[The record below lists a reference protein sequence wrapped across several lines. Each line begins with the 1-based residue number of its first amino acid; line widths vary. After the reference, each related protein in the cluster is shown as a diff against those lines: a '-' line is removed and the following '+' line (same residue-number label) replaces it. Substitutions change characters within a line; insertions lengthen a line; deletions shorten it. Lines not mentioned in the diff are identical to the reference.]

1 MTFKHPSLVSQFV
14 ASVLVLPFI
23 ITLLI
28 GAETREALPNIVLI
42 IADDLGIGDTGCYG
56 ASGVDTPN
64 IDRLAARGLRFTQAY
79 APSSTCTP
87 SRYALLTGE
96 YPWRK
101 PPKQTAI
108 LDGDAPLAITPGM
121 PTLPVLLKRAG
132 YATVLIGKWHLGLG
146 DGQTP
151 VDFNGTIKPG
161 PIEIGFDSA
170 FFIPATVDRVPCVFI
185 ENHQVHNLDRSDPI
199 AVSYLKRIGSDPV
212 GYERPE
218 LLKVGAD
225 RQHADTI
232 VNGISRIGHMS
243 GGRNARWVDEDI
255 ADTLTRRAIALI
267 EANRG
272 RPFFLHFGTHDPHVP
287 RMPHARFRGKS
298 RSGTRGDAIAQLD
311 WQVGEIVAA
320 LDRHGLAERTLV
332 LFTSDNGPVLFDGYH
347 DRSAEDAG
355 AHLPAG
361 GLRGGK
367 YLRFEGGTRVPFI
380 AIWPGRVPVG
390 VTPQLLSLVDILAT
404 CAALTKQPVP
414 VTAVD
419 SMNLLPI
426 LLGETQAQIR
436 TNVVQHGIG
445 NALALRAGDWK
456 YIPANADSASGIGR
470 GADPNDIRFAE
481 AVVPEPLLFNLSDD
495 PAEQRNLATTHP
507 EKLAELSM
515 LLAEIRGRGR
525 AP

>member
-1 MTFKHPSLVSQFV
+1 MTSKLTVLLARFPFVLALALVAAPLMS
-14 ASVLVLPFI
+14 A
-23 ITLLI
+23 
-28 GAETREALPNIVLI
+28 ATRESLPNIVLI
-42 IADDLGIGDTGCYG
+42 IADDLGFGDLGCYG

-96 YPWRK
+96 YPWRQ

-108 LDGDAPLAITPGM
+108 LDGDSPLAITPGT

-132 YATVLIGKWHLGLG
+132 YATALIGKWHLGLG
-146 DGQTP
+146 DGRTP
-151 VDFNGTIKPG
+151 VDFNGAIKPG
-161 PIEIGFDSA
+161 PLEIGFDSA

-185 ENHQVHNLDRSDPI
+185 ENHRVHQLDPGDPI
-199 AVSYLKRIGSDPV
+199 VVSYLERIGPNPV
-212 GYERPE
+212 GHEHPE

-243 GGRNARWVDEDI
+243 GGRKARWVDEDI
-255 ADTLTRRAIALI
+255 ADTLTQRAVSFI
-267 EANRG
+267 EANRE

-298 RSGTRGDAIAQLD
+298 RSGIRGDAIVQLD

-320 LDRHGLAERTLV
+320 LDRHKLSEQTLV
-332 LFTSDNGPVLFDGYH
+332 LFTSDNGPVLFDGYF
-347 DRSAEDAG
+347 DESAEDAG
-355 AHLPAG
+355 EHTPAG
-361 GLRGGK
+361 GLRGAK

-380 AIWPGRVPVG
+380 AVWPDRVPVG
-390 VTPQLLSLVDILAT
+390 VTTQMFSLVDLMAT
-404 CAALTKQPVP
+404 CAALTKQPLP
-414 VTAVD
+414 ASAVD
-419 SMNLLPI
+419 SLNLLPV
-426 LLGETQAQIR
+426 LLAETNAQIR

-445 NALALRAGDWK
+445 NALALRSGDWK
-456 YIPANADSASGIGR
+456 FIPANADSASGIGR
-470 GADPNDIRFAE
+470 GADPMDTRFIE
-481 AVVPEPLLFNLSDD
+481 AIVRQKLLFNLAED
-495 PAEQRNLATTHP
+495 PAEKRNLAATHP

-515 LLAEIRGRGR
+515 LLAEIRGRGKSR
-525 AP
+525 

>member
-1 MTFKHPSLVSQFV
+1 MTSKPPVLFTRF
-14 ASVLVLPFI
+14 ATSVLVLA
-23 ITLLI
+23 TLA
-28 GAETREALPNIVLI
+28 GAATREPLPNIVLI
-42 IADDLGIGDTGCYG
+42 IADDLGYGDVGCYG
-56 ASGVDTPN
+56 AHGVDTPN

-96 YPWRK
+96 YPWRQ

-108 LDGDAPLAITPGM
+108 LDGDAPLAITPGT

-132 YATVLIGKWHLGLG
+132 YANALIGKWHLGLG
-146 DGQTP
+146 DGRLP
-151 VDFNGTIKPG
+151 VDFNGAIEPG
-161 PIEIGFDSA
+161 PLEIGFDSA

-185 ENHQVHNLDRSDPI
+185 ENHRVHNLDPEDPI
-199 AVSYLKRIGSDPV
+199 TVSYQRRIGHDPV
-212 GYERPE
+212 GHEHPE

-232 VNGISRIGHMS
+232 VNGISRIGHMT
-243 GGRNARWVDEDI
+243 GGARARWVDEDI
-255 ADTLTRRAIALI
+255 ADILTQRAVAFIG
-267 EANRG
+267 ANKD

-298 RSGTRGDAIAQLD
+298 RSGIRGDAIAQLD
-311 WQVGEIVAA
+311 WQVGEVVAA
-320 LDRHGLAERTLV
+320 LERNRITERTLV
-332 LFTSDNGPVLFDGYH
+332 LFTSDNGPVLFDGYL
-347 DRSAEDAG
+347 DRSREAAG
-355 AHLPAG
+355 DHKAAG
-361 GLRGGK
+361 GLRGTK

-380 AIWPGRVPVG
+380 AVWPGRVPVG
-390 VTPQLLSLVDILAT
+390 ATPQFLSLVDLIAT
-404 CAALTKQPVP
+404 CAALTQQSLPS
-414 VTAVD
+414 TAVD
-419 SMNLLPI
+419 SINLLPV
-426 LLGETQAQIR
+426 LLGETQAQLR

-445 NALALRAGDWK
+445 NALALRAGEWK
-456 YIPANADSASGIGR
+456 YVPANSDSASGIGR
-470 GADPNDIRFAE
+470 GADRNDTRFAE